1 MINWYIN
8 KVFALGDWIGQDVR
22 RIHIMVAIFDLV
34 GIWAAWMFVTA
45 TITALRAPEVQ
56 PEILTI
62 LRGKNTWMLA
72 GLCIP
77 LAHFSG
83 TTYGKRL
90 IKPYAT
96 SFSVAF
102 LVISIGGAVLGIVIT
117 DYARTQAVLAGY
129 RSCDL
134 SLIEDFKRE
143 NETLVAPGVLCP
155 PSSLRSTPYPPPE

>member
-1 MINWYIN
+1 MINWYID
-8 KVFALGDWIGQDVR
+8 KVFALGDWINKDVR
-22 RIHIMVAIFDLV
+22 RGHVLMGVIDAAAISALWIF
-34 GIWAAWMFVTA
+34 ISVTM
-45 TITALRAPEVQ
+45 TALTAPELK
-56 PEILTI
+56 PEVLTI
-62 LRGKNTWMLA
+62 LRGKNSWMLA
-72 GLCIP
+72 GPSVFFLH
-77 LAHFSG
+77 LAITQTG
-83 TTYGKRL
+83 QRWMKR
-90 IKPYAT
+90 YAK

-102 LVISIGGAVLGIVIT
+102 LTVAIGGAVLGIVIT